1 MPKLKNAILNDFKAM
16 LVVDHSV
23 RPSFWSLGELRYIIY
38 QGIKAIFRVKVM
50 GFLCSSECL
59 LKSLFSIQGPSG
71 RPKFIRERLSTS
83 STSLS
88 LVWAPPPPSTLN
100 AEFRGYQL
108 TYKPTNYITQNTTQ
122 LHISVKDPI
131 SIQVR
136 QQTTLLCIGYS
147 ENVSM

>member
-1 MPKLKNAILNDFKAM
+1 M
-16 LVVDHSV
+16 LGVFVKKFVQLSSSL
-23 RPSFWSLGELRYIIY
+23 SFL
-38 QGIKAIFRVKVM
+38 
-50 GFLCSSECL
+50 
-59 LKSLFSIQGPSG
+59 GPSG

-136 QQTTLLCIGYS
+136 QQTTLLYRGKSDLFKILS
-147 ENVSM
+147 KSI